1 MSTGNATLDA
11 VGAVS
16 GATTA
21 ELAIEWIVYLVL
33 IILITA
39 LRTYARASIPGRRGF
54 GWDDYLVWI
63 AVVWYVIL
71 TAEVYV
77 IGVTAIGIAND
88 SMTNEYRAQLAKDG
102 PGSQEFHLRVLGSK
116 MQLAAWISYSLVLW
130 LLKGSLL
137 CFFVI
142 RLTEG
147 ITGARMR
154 GWIGTGLLV
163 VTWVSIVITVL
174 ASCRPLNRMWQI
186 FPDPGAICYAGV
198 SPVLI
203 GVTLAA
209 NVVTD
214 IYLISIPVPVL
225 LRASLSRVQKVS
237 LVSLF
242 SCSSLITA
250 MAVVRVAVI
259 VVNSNSNGDGAWA
272 LRECF
277 VGMVTTNLA
286 PIIPLFRK
294 WLSPW
299 LGRLETTTDGST
311 IRGTAAASSRTM
323 NSRTRDPNSP
333 GLKLIRAGRHH
344 SSDSS
349 EHIVDANID
358 VEMQSYHSAIAR
370 VTGTPYG
377 LDTTPTGR
385 SNGRSSSDSPTLIIQ
400 SNSEMLDGVLPVEA
414 PRNVQVRDTLMRQR
428 DFMNNE
434 MI

>member
-1 MSTGNATLDA
+1 
-11 VGAVS
+11 
-16 GATTA
+16 
-21 ELAIEWIVYLVL
+21 
-33 IILITA
+33 
-39 LRTYARASIPGRRGF
+39 
-54 GWDDYLVWI
+54 
-63 AVVWYVIL
+63 
-71 TAEVYV
+71 
-77 IGVTAIGIAND
+77 
-88 SMTNEYRAQLAKDG
+88 
-102 PGSQEFHLRVLGSK
+102 
-116 MQLAAWISYSLVLW
+116 
-130 LLKGSLL
+130 
-137 CFFVI
+137 
-142 RLTEG
+142 
-147 ITGARMR
+147 MR

-259 VVNSNSNGDGAWA
+259 VVVSSSQALSFWSLSIADTSQNSNSNGDGAWA